1 MRALRGIG
9 GVILDGERLA
19 LPLGI
24 VRDGQLYGVQH
35 RHRALGRRVLLFLII
50 LVITI
55 VQMKLQKKWVYSE
68 NGGDDK

>member
-1 MRALRGIG
+1 MANM
-9 GVILDGERLA
+9 
-19 LPLGI
+19 
-24 VRDGQLYGVQH
+24 
-35 RHRALGRRVLLFLII
+35 LFLII